1 MGAKKTVVNS
11 ANEITKNSKLIDSE
25 SINIDNGNFKNK
37 VAEFKSR
44 VEQLKE
50 RGYHYLGPMVSEI
63 PSESPEGNR
72 RKAYSEASNKIGGC
86 MGATFGM
93 FDDKQPVIYP
103 VKGIGTPGYGYI
115 PWGPNNDL
123 PNIIFNMMSSLP
135 YTAAGLKY
143 ITDLTVGLGPKLMYK
158 WPRYAGGTIKEEL
171 IPYEHAGVLLSN
183 RIREIRNQIK
193 AEQDEESANKKGGGG
208 EEGSTIQWMNAL
220 NPRQETSEEEKLE
233 DMPGTLQFE
242 LKRLL
247 EDYKVWENDW
257 GEISRF
263 IEYNNLNLHYQ
274 KCIVDDTRMD
284 IYFPTVGLSLGR
296 VDEEWHPKITKVGHL
311 PVVCARLEQK
321 DKKLHINYVY
331 YSERWRQDTTAELK
345 EKEIVAYPAA
355 AYETMLSDWESLV
368 QKHKKTAV
376 KKRPLWIAC
385 PIFYPS
391 MQKPYYPQPDYWSL
405 ITSLVYNYAS
415 TLMVDKAIS
424 RQNATMWGKIIFIN
438 QDYLTAIYDLSGADT
453 PEEQD
458 KIRNGI
464 FAKVNQLLQK
474 RENNGKSI
482 LMDMFSSPDGK
493 TMQYSI
499 EIVDV
504 PAPQSGAD
512 TKDELEEI
520 SSIIFFTIG
529 VSPNLIGSIPGK
541 SSSGGTDKRESQL
554 LKQSQ
559 VSSRQRAYLNF
570 LQNIFSF
577 NKWDK
582 HAVWVIRQQVLSTLD
597 RSGTGLE
604 ETNSN

>member
-1 MGAKKTVVNS
+1 MEINKRIENAANS
-11 ANEITKNSKLIDSE
+11 RGNKAYKNIESNNETSE
-25 SINIDNGNFKNK
+25 SKIL
-37 VAEFKSR
+37 EFRKR
-44 VEQLKE
+44 MKELKE
-50 RGYHYLGPMVSEI
+50 KGYICLEPAVSEI
-63 PSESPEGNR
+63 PSESIEEKR
-72 RKAYSEASNKIGGC
+72 RLAYSEASCNIGGY
-86 MGATFGM
+86 MGETFGM
-93 FDDKQPVIYP
+93 FDDKQSVPRP

-115 PWGPNNDL
+115 PWGPNNEL
-123 PNIIFNMMSSLP
+123 PNKIFNMMSSLP

-143 ITDLTVGLGPKLMYK
+143 ITDLTVGLGPRLMYK
-158 WPRYAGGTIKEEL
+158 WPRYAGGTLKEEL

-193 AEQDEESANKKGGGG
+193 AEQAEEAANK
-208 EEGSTIQWMNAL
+208 EEGRREAPSTIPWTNAL
-220 NPRQETSEEEKLE
+220 NLQQEQAEEEKPE

-242 LKRLL
+242 MKRLL

-257 GEISRF
+257 EEISSF

-274 KCIVDDTRMD
+274 KCIIDDTRMD
-284 IYFPTVGLSLGR
+284 IYFPTVGLSVGR
-296 VDEEWHPKITKVGHL
+296 AAQDWNPKITKVGHL

-321 DKKLHINYVY
+321 DENLRINYVY
-331 YSERWRQDTTAELK
+331 YSERWRQDATAELRD
-345 EKEIVAYPAA
+345 KEIVAYPAA
-355 AYETMLSDWESLV
+355 SYESMLSDWEDLV
-368 QKHKKTAV
+368 SKHKKSSV
-376 KKRPLWIAC
+376 KKRPSWIAC

-424 RQNATMWGKIIFIN
+424 RQNATMWSKIIFIN
-438 QDYLTAIYDLSGADT
+438 QDYLSTIYDISGADT
-453 PEEQD
+453 PDEQN
-458 KIRNGI
+458 KIRNAI

-482 LMDMFSSPDGK
+482 MMDMFTAPDGK

-504 PAPQSGAD
+504 PTPASGAD

-541 SSSGGTDKRESQL
+541 SSNGGTDKRESQL

-559 VSSRQRAYLNF
+559 VSSRQRAYLKF
-570 LQNIFSF
+570 LQNIHSF

-582 HAVWVIRQQVLSTLD
+582 HGVWVIRQQVLSTLD

-604 ETNSN
+604 ETNSD

>member
-1 MGAKKTVVNS
+1 MKTENTVGKSDELLNC
-11 ANEITKNSKLIDSE
+11 NTSKLVDSDNL
-25 SINIDNGNFKNK
+25 NIDRRDIKSEIS
-37 VAEFKSR
+37 EFKSR
-44 VEQLKE
+44 VKSLKE
-50 RGYHYLGPMVSEI
+50 QGYHYLGPVVSDFS
-63 PSESPEGNR
+63 SEDISGKR
-72 RKAYSEASNKIGGC
+72 KKAYSEASTHMEGC
-86 MGATFGM
+86 MADTFGM
-93 FDDKQPVIYP
+93 FDDKQSVPRP
-103 VKGIGTPGYGYI
+103 VKGVGTPRYGYI

-158 WPRYAGGTIKEEL
+158 WARYAGGTVKEEL

-183 RIREIRNQIK
+183 RMREIRNQIK
-193 AEQDEESANKKGGGG
+193 EEQESNKERSGG
-208 EEGSTIQWMNAL
+208 EEHYAPAILWKDAL
-220 NPRQETSEEEKLE
+220 KPPQSEQEEKPE
-233 DMPGTLQFE
+233 DIPGTLQYE

-247 EDYKVWENDW
+247 EDYKVWQHDW
-257 GEISRF
+257 KEISKF

-296 VDEEWHPKITKVGHL
+296 ASQEWEPKITRVGHL

-321 DKKLHINYVY
+321 DKSLHINYVY
-331 YSERWRQDTTAELK
+331 YSERWRQDATSELK
-345 EKEIVAYPAA
+345 AEDIVAYPAA
-355 AYETMLSDWESLV
+355 SYESMLSDWEELV
-368 QKHKKTAV
+368 EKHKKSAV
-376 KKRPLWIAC
+376 KNRPTWIAC

-391 MQKPYYPQPDYWSL
+391 MQKPYYPQPEYWSL

-424 RQNATMWGKIIFIN
+424 RQNATMWSKIIFIN
-438 QDYLTAIYDLSGADT
+438 QDYLASIYDLSGADT
-453 PEEQD
+453 PEAQD

-482 LMDMFSSPDGK
+482 LMDMFTSPDGK

-499 EIVDV
+499 EIVDI
-504 PAPQSGAD
+504 PTPTSGAD

-529 VSPNLIGSIPGK
+529 VSPSLIGSIPGK

-559 VSSRQRAYLNF
+559 VSSRQRAYLKF
-570 LQNIFSF
+570 LQNIHSF
-577 NKWDK
+577 NKWDQ
-582 HAVWVIRQQVLSTLD
+582 HGVWTIRQQVLSTLD

-604 ETNSN
+604 ETNSD

>member
-1 MGAKKTVVNS
+1 MGTKKTVANS
-11 ANEITKNSKLIDSE
+11 SDRININNELIDSE
-25 SINIDNGNFKNK
+25 SINIDKGDFKNE
-37 VAEFKSR
+37 VADFKNR
-44 VEQLKE
+44 VKQLKE
-50 RGYHYLGPMVSEI
+50 KGYHYLGPVVSEM
-63 PSESPEGNR
+63 PSESPEGR
-72 RKAYSEASNKIGGC
+72 RREAYSEASNNIGGC
-86 MGATFGM
+86 MGETFGM
-93 FDDKQPVIYP
+93 FDDKQSVPHPVT
-103 VKGIGTPGYGYI
+103 GIGTPGYGYI
-115 PWGPNNDL
+115 PWGPNNAL
-123 PNIIFNMMSSLP
+123 PNMIFNMMSSLP

-158 WPRYAGGTIKEEL
+158 WPRYAGGTVKEEL

-193 AEQDEESANKKGGGG
+193 AEQYEASENK
-208 EEGSTIQWMNAL
+208 EEGRREGPATIQWMNAV
-220 NPRQETSEEEKLE
+220 NGKPEKPEEEKLE
-233 DMPGTLQFE
+233 DIPGTLQFE

-247 EDYKVWENDW
+247 KDYKVWENDW
-257 GEISRF
+257 EEISRF

-274 KCIVDDTRMD
+274 KCIIDDTRMD

-296 VDEEWHPKITKVGHL
+296 AAQDWNPKITKVGHL

-321 DKKLHINYVY
+321 DENLRINYVY
-331 YSERWRQDTTAELK
+331 YSERWRKDATAELK
-345 EKEIVAYPAA
+345 AKEIVAYPAA

-376 KKRPLWIAC
+376 KKRPSWIAC

-482 LMDMFSSPDGK
+482 LMDMFSSADGK

-577 NKWDK
+577 NKWDR

>member
-1 MGAKKTVVNS
+1 MEINKRIENAANS
-11 ANEITKNSKLIDSE
+11 RGNKAHKNIESNNETSE
-25 SINIDNGNFKNK
+25 SKIS
-37 VAEFKSR
+37 EFRNRMK
-44 VEQLKE
+44 ELKE
-50 RGYHYLGPMVSEI
+50 KGYICLEPSVSEI
-63 PSESPEGNR
+63 PSESIEEKR
-72 RKAYSEASNKIGGC
+72 RLAYSEASCNIGGY
-86 MGATFGM
+86 MGETFGM
-93 FDDKQPVIYP
+93 FDDKQSVPRP

-115 PWGPNNDL
+115 PWGPNNEL
-123 PNIIFNMMSSLP
+123 PNKIFNMMSSLP

-143 ITDLTVGLGPKLMYK
+143 ITDLTVGLGPRLMYK
-158 WPRYAGGTIKEEL
+158 WPRYAGGTLKEEL

-193 AEQDEESANKKGGGG
+193 AEQAEEAANK
-208 EEGSTIQWMNAL
+208 EEGRREAPSTIPWTNAL
-220 NPRQETSEEEKLE
+220 NLQQDQAEEEKPE

-242 LKRLL
+242 MKRLL

-257 GEISRF
+257 EEISSF

-274 KCIVDDTRMD
+274 KCIIDDTRMD
-284 IYFPTVGLSLGR
+284 IYFPTVGLSVGR
-296 VDEEWHPKITKVGHL
+296 DAQDWNPKITKVGHL

-321 DKKLHINYVY
+321 DENLRINYVY
-331 YSERWRQDTTAELK
+331 YSERWRQDATAELRD
-345 EKEIVAYPAA
+345 KEIVAYPAA
-355 AYETMLSDWESLV
+355 SYESMLSDWEDLV
-368 QKHKKTAV
+368 SKHKKSSV
-376 KKRPLWIAC
+376 KKRPSWIAC

-424 RQNATMWGKIIFIN
+424 RQNATMWSKIIFIN
-438 QDYLTAIYDLSGADT
+438 QDYLSTIYDISGADT
-453 PEEQD
+453 PDEQN
-458 KIRNGI
+458 KIRNAI

-482 LMDMFSSPDGK
+482 MMDMFTAPDGK

-504 PAPQSGAD
+504 PTPASGAD

-541 SSSGGTDKRESQL
+541 SSNGGTDKRESQL

-559 VSSRQRAYLNF
+559 VSSRQRAYLKF
-570 LQNIFSF
+570 LQNIHSF

-582 HAVWVIRQQVLSTLD
+582 HGVWVIRQQVLSTLD

-604 ETNSN
+604 ETNSD